1 MYLSLLSLHNTYFMV
16 GLILK
21 IRKSLENGAFLSQKK
36 NFLRN
41 TIQETYI
48 RKNEV

>member
-1 MYLSLLSLHNTYFMV
+1 MV